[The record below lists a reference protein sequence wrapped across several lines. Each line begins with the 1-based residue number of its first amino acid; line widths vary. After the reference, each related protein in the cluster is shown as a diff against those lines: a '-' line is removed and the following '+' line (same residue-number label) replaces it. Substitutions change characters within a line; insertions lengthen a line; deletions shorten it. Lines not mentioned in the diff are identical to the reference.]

1 MQSRIEQGG
10 FTLIELM
17 IVVAIVGV
25 LAALAIPVYQDYV
38 RRERVT
44 EGLGLADAA
53 KTAIGEYYS
62 SKNAYAG
69 TGTAPYNSAYG
80 LAGAAS
86 ITGNAVS
93 QVAVLASGVI
103 QITYNSTVSS
113 GALLDLVPTPG
124 SGTMTWACTYTGS
137 GTTAIAA
144 GSQLQANWVPTAC
157 RQ

>member
-1 MQSRIEQGG
+1 MQSRIEQRG

-17 IVVAIVGV
+17 IVVAIVGI

-38 RRERVT
+38 RRARVT
-44 EGLGLADAA
+44 EGLALADAA

-62 SKNAYAG
+62 SKNAYAS
-69 TGTAPYNSAYG
+69 TGTSPYNTSYG
-80 LAGAAS
+80 LASAAS

-113 GALLDLVPTPG
+113 GGLLDLVPTPG
-124 SGTMTWACTYTGS
+124 SGTMTWSCTYTGS